1 MKMISKEKITSI
13 ILNYFNE
20 KKGWT
25 PYRLKKQIGV
35 EQKTVRKWMQET
47 DRSFMRK
54 SSFDLVNEK
63 LGNEIC
69 TLYVE
74 FREYFIDKIE
84 KTEADT
90 EGIVEILRNN
100 EPENAEEV
108 DVLINKILEQNNH
121 AQPKMQEILGR
132 SNIINSLEE
141 LLMQYKEYFQIAE
154 KSNVENMINDDGLF
168 KETIEELG
176 DFLIVKFPGRYSI
189 GILLANYEIDYTVEK
204 EKDAFCYRVEKF
216 KNQNDLQMVLLITD
230 LDKEEIP
237 IPFQGLLM
245 KKFNL
250 FFECIGKNDLEKVV
264 IQGLQLKEDKSSEI
278 KMKIN
283 QHRYAQLIF
292 DKFMSYLTVVSNEIV
307 FSQYLKKL
315 DKKLDTDEEKNYHV
329 LNGLFVSYNKR
340 TNIKNFMN
348 YANGVLINDIFKY
361 SYLSRHTIY
370 YERNLVEQRVKE
382 ILKERNEEKM
392 GLVVEI
398 CAPNSLITCNIIDE
412 CKKLVLFTA
421 SYSGYSLMN
430 EIDEKTGKRFIP
442 GNVFLHLSH
451 LNPEYMGLHYLNELK
466 GKVDLLV
473 IGFGGGSQISDLVR
487 FIRYAN
493 GWLSDEGVLFLSV
506 HNAEAIMLNRKQLR
520 DQRFE
525 SYPMYMADYWT
536 YTNSDRLSLLKKMK
550 TYSIDDLKAA
560 YLSGLDIQNMKISTY
575 PYISTLIN
583 PEEYPRNILDEIRE
597 EDKLLAEK
605 GTHGQL
611 IQIFAQKNIKYHIER
626 KNENIKKYL
635 NSLDM
640 KYEYYTHTLAPD
652 SKSLMN
658 SLRAE
663 DVDLSSM
670 VLLKTVILQSRNSKD
685 SSESNWVYA
694 ILPYDKEV
702 VFDQTKYELVPEKSI

>member
-1 MKMISKEKITSI
+1 MISKEKITSI

-694 ILPYDKEV
+694 ILPYDKE
-702 VFDQTKYELVPEKSI
+702 KERLS

>member
-1 MKMISKEKITSI
+1 MISKEKITSI

-35 EQKTVRKWMQET
+35 EQKTVTKWMQET

-189 GILLANYEIDYTVEK
+189 GILLANYKIDYTVEK

-398 CAPNSLITCNIIDE
+398 CAPNSLITCNIIAE

-430 EIDEKTGKRFIP
+430 EIDKKTGKRFIP
-442 GNVFLHLSH
+442 ENVFLHLSH

-506 HNAEAIMLNRKQLR
+506 HNAEAIILNRKQLQ

-525 SYPMYMADYWT
+525 SYPMYTADYWT

-560 YLSGLDIQNMKISTY
+560 YLSGLDIQNM
-575 PYISTLIN
+575 
-583 PEEYPRNILDEIRE
+583 
-597 EDKLLAEK
+597 
-605 GTHGQL
+605 
-611 IQIFAQKNIKYHIER
+611 
-626 KNENIKKYL
+626 
-635 NSLDM
+635 
-640 KYEYYTHTLAPD
+640 
-652 SKSLMN
+652 
-658 SLRAE
+658 
-663 DVDLSSM
+663 
-670 VLLKTVILQSRNSKD
+670 
-685 SSESNWVYA
+685 
-694 ILPYDKEV
+694 
-702 VFDQTKYELVPEKSI
+702 

>member
-611 IQIFAQKNIKYHIER
+611 IQIFFR
-626 KNENIKKYL
+626 KTY
-635 NSLDM
+635 
-640 KYEYYTHTLAPD
+640 
-652 SKSLMN
+652 
-658 SLRAE
+658 
-663 DVDLSSM
+663 
-670 VLLKTVILQSRNSKD
+670 
-685 SSESNWVYA
+685 
-694 ILPYDKEV
+694 
-702 VFDQTKYELVPEKSI
+702 

>member
-1 MKMISKEKITSI
+1 MISKEKITSI

-575 PYISTLIN
+575 PYISTLIVS
-583 PEEYPRNILDEIRE
+583 
-597 EDKLLAEK
+597 A
-605 GTHGQL
+605 
-611 IQIFAQKNIKYHIER
+611 
-626 KNENIKKYL
+626 
-635 NSLDM
+635 
-640 KYEYYTHTLAPD
+640 
-652 SKSLMN
+652 
-658 SLRAE
+658 
-663 DVDLSSM
+663 
-670 VLLKTVILQSRNSKD
+670 
-685 SSESNWVYA
+685 
-694 ILPYDKEV
+694 
-702 VFDQTKYELVPEKSI
+702 

>member
-1 MKMISKEKITSI
+1 MISKEKITSI

>member
-1 MKMISKEKITSI
+1 MISKEKITSI

-506 HNAEAIMLNRKQLR
+506 HNAEEILEKYNI
-520 DQRFE
+520 
-525 SYPMYMADYWT
+525 SI
-536 YTNSDRLSLLKKMK
+536 KKNPSK
-550 TYSIDDLKAA
+550 EYENCNPELDDLS
-560 YLSGLDIQNMKISTY
+560 YLRTIIAHYQTEKSDKWTK
-575 PYISTLIN
+575 
-583 PEEYPRNILDEIRE
+583 EYNEMID
-597 EDKLLAEK
+597 
-605 GTHGQL
+605 
-611 IQIFAQKNIKYHIER
+611 KNICKIISI
-626 KNENIKKYL
+626 IK
-635 NSLDM
+635 
-640 KYEYYTHTLAPD
+640 EY
-652 SKSLMN
+652 K
-658 SLRAE
+658 
-663 DVDLSSM
+663 
-670 VLLKTVILQSRNSKD
+670 
-685 SSESNWVYA
+685 
-694 ILPYDKEV
+694 
-702 VFDQTKYELVPEKSI
+702 

>member
-1 MKMISKEKITSI
+1 MISKEKITSI

-611 IQIFAQKNIKYHIER
+611 IQIFAQTVQKY
-626 KNENIKKYL
+626 
-635 NSLDM
+635 
-640 KYEYYTHTLAPD
+640 
-652 SKSLMN
+652 
-658 SLRAE
+658 
-663 DVDLSSM
+663 
-670 VLLKTVILQSRNSKD
+670 
-685 SSESNWVYA
+685 
-694 ILPYDKEV
+694 
-702 VFDQTKYELVPEKSI
+702 

>member
-1 MKMISKEKITSI
+1 MISKEKITSI

-611 IQIFAQKNIKYHIER
+611 IQIFTIKI
-626 KNENIKKYL
+626 
-635 NSLDM
+635 
-640 KYEYYTHTLAPD
+640 
-652 SKSLMN
+652 SKM
-658 SLRAE
+658 R
-663 DVDLSSM
+663 
-670 VLLKTVILQSRNSKD
+670 
-685 SSESNWVYA
+685 
-694 ILPYDKEV
+694 
-702 VFDQTKYELVPEKSI
+702 

>member
-611 IQIFAQKNIKYHIER
+611 IQI
-626 KNENIKKYL
+626 L
-635 NSLDM
+635 
-640 KYEYYTHTLAPD
+640 T
-652 SKSLMN
+652 
-658 SLRAE
+658 
-663 DVDLSSM
+663 
-670 VLLKTVILQSRNSKD
+670 
-685 SSESNWVYA
+685 
-694 ILPYDKEV
+694 
-702 VFDQTKYELVPEKSI
+702 EKLYGFTS

>member
-1 MKMISKEKITSI
+1 MISKEKITSI

-611 IQIFAQKNIKYHIER
+611 I
-626 KNENIKKYL
+626 
-635 NSLDM
+635 
-640 KYEYYTHTLAPD
+640 
-652 SKSLMN
+652 
-658 SLRAE
+658 
-663 DVDLSSM
+663 
-670 VLLKTVILQSRNSKD
+670 
-685 SSESNWVYA
+685 
-694 ILPYDKEV
+694 
-702 VFDQTKYELVPEKSI
+702 

>member
-702 VFDQTKYELVPEKSI
+702 VFD

>member
-1 MKMISKEKITSI
+1 MISKEKITSI

-670 VLLKTVILQSRNSKD
+670 HFQ
-685 SSESNWVYA
+685 E
-694 ILPYDKEV
+694 
-702 VFDQTKYELVPEKSI
+702 

>member
-1 MKMISKEKITSI
+1 MISKEKITSI

-611 IQIFAQKNIKYHIER
+611 IQILYLKNL
-626 KNENIKKYL
+626 L
-635 NSLDM
+635 N
-640 KYEYYTHTLAPD
+640 
-652 SKSLMN
+652 
-658 SLRAE
+658 
-663 DVDLSSM
+663 
-670 VLLKTVILQSRNSKD
+670 
-685 SSESNWVYA
+685 
-694 ILPYDKEV
+694 
-702 VFDQTKYELVPEKSI
+702 F

>member
-575 PYISTLIN
+575 PYININ
-583 PEEYPRNILDEIRE
+583 QSGGIS
-597 EDKLLAEK
+597 
-605 GTHGQL
+605 
-611 IQIFAQKNIKYHIER
+611 
-626 KNENIKKYL
+626 KKY
-635 NSLDM
+635 
-640 KYEYYTHTLAPD
+640 
-652 SKSLMN
+652 
-658 SLRAE
+658 
-663 DVDLSSM
+663 
-670 VLLKTVILQSRNSKD
+670 
-685 SSESNWVYA
+685 
-694 ILPYDKEV
+694 
-702 VFDQTKYELVPEKSI
+702 FG

>member
-611 IQIFAQKNIKYHIER
+611 IQI
-626 KNENIKKYL
+626 
-635 NSLDM
+635 
-640 KYEYYTHTLAPD
+640 
-652 SKSLMN
+652 
-658 SLRAE
+658 
-663 DVDLSSM
+663 LS
-670 VLLKTVILQSRNSKD
+670 D
-685 SSESNWVYA
+685 
-694 ILPYDKEV
+694 
-702 VFDQTKYELVPEKSI
+702 

>member
-1 MKMISKEKITSI
+1 MISKEKITSI

-536 YTNSDRLSLLKKMK
+536 YTNSDRLCW
-550 TYSIDDLKAA
+550 
-560 YLSGLDIQNMKISTY
+560 
-575 PYISTLIN
+575 
-583 PEEYPRNILDEIRE
+583 
-597 EDKLLAEK
+597 
-605 GTHGQL
+605 
-611 IQIFAQKNIKYHIER
+611 
-626 KNENIKKYL
+626 
-635 NSLDM
+635 NSL
-640 KYEYYTHTLAPD
+640 
-652 SKSLMN
+652 
-658 SLRAE
+658 
-663 DVDLSSM
+663 
-670 VLLKTVILQSRNSKD
+670 
-685 SSESNWVYA
+685 
-694 ILPYDKEV
+694 
-702 VFDQTKYELVPEKSI
+702 

>member
-611 IQIFAQKNIKYHIER
+611 IQILF
-626 KNENIKKYL
+626 
-635 NSLDM
+635 
-640 KYEYYTHTLAPD
+640 
-652 SKSLMN
+652 
-658 SLRAE
+658 
-663 DVDLSSM
+663 
-670 VLLKTVILQSRNSKD
+670 
-685 SSESNWVYA
+685 
-694 ILPYDKEV
+694 
-702 VFDQTKYELVPEKSI
+702 

>member
-1 MKMISKEKITSI
+1 MISKEKITSI

-611 IQIFAQKNIKYHIER
+611 IQI
-626 KNENIKKYL
+626 L
-635 NSLDM
+635 C
-640 KYEYYTHTLAPD
+640 
-652 SKSLMN
+652 
-658 SLRAE
+658 
-663 DVDLSSM
+663 
-670 VLLKTVILQSRNSKD
+670 LKT
-685 SSESNWVYA
+685 Y
-694 ILPYDKEV
+694 
-702 VFDQTKYELVPEKSI
+702 

>member
-611 IQIFAQKNIKYHIER
+611 IQILYLKNL
-626 KNENIKKYL
+626 L
-635 NSLDM
+635 N
-640 KYEYYTHTLAPD
+640 
-652 SKSLMN
+652 
-658 SLRAE
+658 
-663 DVDLSSM
+663 
-670 VLLKTVILQSRNSKD
+670 
-685 SSESNWVYA
+685 
-694 ILPYDKEV
+694 
-702 VFDQTKYELVPEKSI
+702 F

>member
-1 MKMISKEKITSI
+1 MISKEKITSI

-141 LLMQYKEYFQIAE
+141 LLMQYKEFFQIAE

-611 IQIFAQKNIKYHIER
+611 IQIFAQK
-626 KNENIKKYL
+626 
-635 NSLDM
+635 
-640 KYEYYTHTLAPD
+640 T
-652 SKSLMN
+652 
-658 SLRAE
+658 
-663 DVDLSSM
+663 
-670 VLLKTVILQSRNSKD
+670 
-685 SSESNWVYA
+685 
-694 ILPYDKEV
+694 
-702 VFDQTKYELVPEKSI
+702 

>member
-611 IQIFAQKNIKYHIER
+611 IQI
-626 KNENIKKYL
+626 
-635 NSLDM
+635 
-640 KYEYYTHTLAPD
+640 
-652 SKSLMN
+652 
-658 SLRAE
+658 
-663 DVDLSSM
+663 
-670 VLLKTVILQSRNSKD
+670 LL
-685 SSESNWVYA
+685 
-694 ILPYDKEV
+694 
-702 VFDQTKYELVPEKSI
+702 

>member
-611 IQIFAQKNIKYHIER
+611 IQIF
-626 KNENIKKYL
+626 
-635 NSLDM
+635 
-640 KYEYYTHTLAPD
+640 T
-652 SKSLMN
+652 
-658 SLRAE
+658 
-663 DVDLSSM
+663 
-670 VLLKTVILQSRNSKD
+670 
-685 SSESNWVYA
+685 
-694 ILPYDKEV
+694 
-702 VFDQTKYELVPEKSI
+702 